1 MLYVCLGCILGA
13 IGIYKPIV
21 DYAGAGATVPL
32 TGFGYNL
39 AKCVMEEIDTAGFLG
54 IFTGGLKA
62 AAGGIAGAV
71 VFSWIA
77 AVIFE
82 PKSK

>member
-1 MLYVCLGCILGA
+1 
-13 IGIYKPIV
+13 
-21 DYAGAGATVPL
+21 
-32 TGFGYNL
+32 
-39 AKCVMEEIDTAGFLG
+39 MEEIDTAGFLG